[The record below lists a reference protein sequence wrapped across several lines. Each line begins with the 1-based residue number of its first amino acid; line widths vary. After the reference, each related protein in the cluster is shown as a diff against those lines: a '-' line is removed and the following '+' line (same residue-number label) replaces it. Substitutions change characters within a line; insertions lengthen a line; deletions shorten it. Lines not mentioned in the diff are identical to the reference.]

1 MPFSFF
7 NLKSVSICESMNE
20 WTVYFLALWVL
31 YSQRVGHA
39 RDGSGSAHS
48 FANEDLRRFPSLCEL
63 CRPAP
68 GEPYGI
74 DMFC

>member
-1 MPFSFF
+1 MDCLFFS
-7 NLKSVSICESMNE
+7 I
-20 WTVYFLALWVL
+20 
-31 YSQRVGHA
+31 VGVIFSAGWAYA